1 MTGGIDMLES
11 RLASGRNVL
20 RSFSDIAILCRTHNQ
35 ADLIENCLRHDS
47 IPCIVMGREN
57 YLETPEVCG
66 TLAFSRFLLNP
77 RDFPSLHLIWNCPSD
92 LIDEAV
98 SYFRIVKK
106 LNPAACLKEFEGLGV
121 LPIWAKAVETYFPIV
136 KKEKPRKLL
145 ERRTER
151 RPLSAPMNRLLQAAV
166 FHSSMEVFLQNLLL
180 GQEGDLKRASGK
192 GYESG
197 AVRLMTLRGSKG
209 SEFPVVFLA
218 GVKKETFRLNRNDI
232 KPILKKKSVCY
243 LWESPAQKK
252 N

>member
-98 SYFRIVKK
+98 AYFRIVKK
-106 LNPAACLKEFEGLGV
+106 LDPAACLKEFEGLGV
-121 LPIWAKAVETYFPIV
+121 LPIWAKVS
-136 KKEKPRKLL
+136 KLIF
-145 ERRTER
+145 
-151 RPLSAPMNRLLQAAV
+151 LL
-166 FHSSMEVFLQNLLL
+166 
-180 GQEGDLKRASGK
+180 
-192 GYESG
+192 
-197 AVRLMTLRGSKG
+197 
-209 SEFPVVFLA
+209 
-218 GVKKETFRLNRNDI
+218 
-232 KPILKKKSVCY
+232 
-243 LWESPAQKK
+243 
-252 N
+252 